1 MTERLEDVWIS
12 RDYPVLREVTLRI
25 DAGDRPTLD
34 EVRAAL
40 GFDTVTMVRA
50 TRALDRRHLVDG
62 VRTAEHGIVRF
73 TDVSGQAYLFTGLHP
88 DADDALSG
96 LVQLLQQAADQTT
109 DEEERSRIRR
119 AADGLRGVSRDVMV
133 GVMTAFAARYGVH

>member
-62 VRTAEHGIVRF
+62 VRTAEHGIVRSP
-73 TDVSGQAYLFTGLHP
+73 TS
-88 DADDALSG
+88 
-96 LVQLLQQAADQTT
+96 
-109 DEEERSRIRR
+109 
-119 AADGLRGVSRDVMV
+119 
-133 GVMTAFAARYGVH
+133 AARPTCSPACTLTITARATPSTRSSSTR